1 MEEFL
6 HIMAVW
12 AHVLGIA
19 LFVGPQF
26 FLAFAWVP
34 ASRRITD
41 ERQRVEAMRTITRRF
56 GIIGGIGL
64 VLIIVA
70 GTYLIS
76 TWRTYYSIPDDL
88 GFTEIR
94 YGVIFIVKMTTLL
107 VMLALVGIHTFVVG
121 PKQLNLMERKVN
133 GDNVLDD
140 EILSLRKVSMALS
153 MIGLLLTLCIMIMG
167 SSMGATGYSFQPS

>member
-12 AHVLGIA
+12 MHVLGIA

-41 ERQRVEAMRTITRRF
+41 ERLRVDAMRTITRRF
-56 GIIGGIGL
+56 GYIGGIGL
-64 VLIIVA
+64 ALIIIA

-76 TWRTYYSIPDDL
+76 TWRSYYSIPDDL

-121 PKQLNLMERKVN
+121 PRQLDLMERKVN
-133 GDNVLDD
+133 GEAVAEED
-140 EILSLRKVSMALS
+140 ILSMRKVSMALS
-153 MIGLLLTLCIMIMG
+153 MVGLLLTLCLMIMG